1 MWVFFASRERLKH
14 RSILFTSQDVCI
26 FDIQTFAPWERFLIH
41 WQRCGKLFHKK
52 KKTVKYTQEVSL
64 VAFGIPF
71 FAHLA
76 DGFFGIWLFNAYTH
90 KMRIDSENPVFEACF
105 LCPFFLIK
113 NWRRAVVHF
122 GWWILSFDR
131 ETSSPISQRNSLIHC
146 DSYFT
151 SLAVYLRETDFF
163 FFFNKIGIW
172 AAKTFST
179 IILSKYMLI
188 FCAEHSMFHRWRN
201 GIFP

>member
-1 MWVFFASRERLKH
+1 MFAYLTFKHSPHERD
-14 RSILFTSQDVCI
+14 SWFTDSAVESS
-26 FDIQTFAPWERFLIH
+26 FT
-41 WQRCGKLFHKK
+41 KKK

-131 ETSSPISQRNSLIHC
+131 ETSSPVSQGNSLIHC

-163 FFFNKIGIW
+163 FFQ
-172 AAKTFST
+172 
-179 IILSKYMLI
+179 
-188 FCAEHSMFHRWRN
+188 
-201 GIFP
+201 